1 MLPTSA
7 HPGIVY
13 APQPAQHAGPLVPSN
28 TQYYGGAGVAVGL
41 RENDVCIV
49 HGHVSSHDGLGHSR
63 YDSDCEV
70 LVRAVKAQL
79 SFLAYIKFPLEFA

>member
-1 MLPTSA
+1 M
-7 HPGIVY
+7 
-13 APQPAQHAGPLVPSN
+13 
-28 TQYYGGAGVAVGL
+28 AVGL